1 MSNKEESFSL
11 HWGLLSIFGG
21 DQGENA
27 SNKWGA
33 YTDQAPYLSLGES
46 PFVEPPLPI
55 WGASWWA
62 KFAGQ
67 TIPSTRAL
75 SAIIAALGLLGFY
88 LLSTKFLS
96 KDLSVFAPGFLAGSL
111 IWNGYARQ
119 STQDI
124 WGITFFL
131 LSSAF
136 IFSFYKKENT
146 FYSIWMIIGY
156 PLLIA
161 LCTVL
166 LGLSSFIGFG
176 LFLILSLLFIIIHPI
191 KPLFTILSLFG
202 IVIGTGLSM
211 IWYVKMDL
219 PFWSQ
224 ISAALFGFTFSFS
237 LSGIESI
244 LTDFSLI
251 PAAIAGLIV
260 LPFSH
265 RLLKSTSTL
274 HSIPKNSWF
283 LITWFIVTFFLTSQ
297 FSIFIPPIYILV
309 ALKCIEI
316 LPKLAINKGFIWMIA
331 SSMSLIAL
339 FGIIPRIPH
348 ALINMIQNQLYS
360 IPGIICVILCIIPFL
375 GFILPEKIVKEIN
388 ARILISIVIVLLI
401 AGIIKVA
408 FSNILGIAPPQSSP
422 ALFSE
427 LCSTIT
433 FNTII

>member
-1 MSNKEESFSL
+1 
-11 HWGLLSIFGG
+11 
-21 DQGENA
+21 
-27 SNKWGA
+27 
-33 YTDQAPYLSLGES
+33 
-46 PFVEPPLPI
+46 
-55 WGASWWA
+55 
-62 KFAGQ
+62 
-67 TIPSTRAL
+67 
-75 SAIIAALGLLGFY
+75 
-88 LLSTKFLS
+88 
-96 KDLSVFAPGFLAGSL
+96 
-111 IWNGYARQ
+111 
-119 STQDI
+119 
-124 WGITFFL
+124 
-131 LSSAF
+131 
-136 IFSFYKKENT
+136 
-146 FYSIWMIIGY
+146 
-156 PLLIA
+156 
-161 LCTVL
+161 
-166 LGLSSFIGFG
+166 
-176 LFLILSLLFIIIHPI
+176 
-191 KPLFTILSLFG
+191 
-202 IVIGTGLSM
+202 
-211 IWYVKMDL
+211 
-219 PFWSQ
+219 
-224 ISAALFGFTFSFS
+224 
-237 LSGIESI
+237 
-244 LTDFSLI
+244 
-251 PAAIAGLIV
+251 LIV

-427 LCSTIT
+427 LCSTHN